1 MLTNSIHYKYI
12 ESVNNL
18 SIKNVGITGS
28 NPSVACLIVDFRINP
43 KGVVLSY
50 GLTSQTGRPHAEINA
65 LNKISKSQINDQTTL
80 YVSLEPC
87 FKEDNC
93 CAKKISNK
101 GIKRVVIASKDP
113 NPDIY
118 GRGIDYLRSKD
129 IKVIIAGPSLDK
141 FKLINKYFYF
151 FQKKNRPFIT
161 LKIAISK
168 NNFSKNLKEKN
179 ISSIDTQ
186 HYMHKLRLKHDAI
199 VIGYNTYA
207 DDKPML
213 TCRLSGIKKSTRAFI
228 LTKKI
233 RRKLRF
239 IQISFNEAKGLN
251 DFFKILQ
258 EYRIQSVLIEGG
270 LQTFKYFL
278 KKKVF
283 NEVFICQSSQIIKNS
298 KKRYKLDKKLI
309 KNSCKKLHSQIY
321 NKDIIE
327 IYKNV

>member
-1 MLTNSIHYKYI
+1 LLTNSIHYKYT

-28 NPSVACLIVDFRINP
+28 NPSVACLIVDYMINP

-65 LNKISKSQINDQTTL
+65 LDKISKSQINDRTTL

-87 FKEDNC
+87 FKEDMC
-93 CAKKISNK
+93 CAKKIFTK
-101 GIKRVVIASKDP
+101 GIKRIVIASKDP

-151 FQKKNRPFIT
+151 FQKKNKPFIT

-168 NNFSKNLKEKN
+168 NNLSKNLKEKN

-199 VIGYNTYA
+199 VIGHNTYVH
-207 DDKPML
+207 DKPML
-213 TCRLSGIKKSTRAFI
+213 TCRLSGIKKNIRAFI

-233 RRKLRF
+233 RGKLKF
-239 IQISFNEAKGLN
+239 IQIPFNETKGLT
-251 DFFKILQ
+251 DFYKILH

-278 KKKVF
+278 KNRVF

-321 NKDIIE
+321 NKDMIK
-327 IYKNV
+327 IYRNV

>member
-28 NPSVACLIVDFRINP
+28 NPSVACLIVDYRINP

-65 LNKISKSQINDQTTL
+65 LDKISKSQINDQTTL

-93 CAKKISNK
+93 CAKKIFTK

-168 NNFSKNLKEKN
+168 NKYSKNLKDQY
-179 ISSIDTQ
+179 ITSIDTQ
-186 HYMHKLRLKHDAI
+186 HYMHKLRLQHDAI
-199 VIGYNTYA
+199 VIGHNTYF
-207 DDKPML
+207 DDKPKL
-213 TCRLSGIKKSTRAFI
+213 TCRLSGIKKDIRAFI

-233 RRKLRF
+233 RGKLRF
-239 IQISFNEAKGLN
+239 IQIPFNETEGLT
-251 DFFKILQ
+251 DFFKTLQ
-258 EYRIQSVLIEGG
+258 KYRIQSVLIEGG
-270 LQTFKYFL
+270 LQTFKYFINN
-278 KKKVF
+278 KVF
-283 NEVFICQSSQIIKNS
+283 NEVYICQSSQIVKYS

-309 KNSCKKLHSQIY
+309 KGSCKKIHSQIY
-321 NKDIIE
+321 DKDIIK